1 MFKKVA
7 PRSVRRRNIC
17 PMSLELLFLGTGTSM
32 GIPMIG
38 CNCCVC
44 TSDDPRDRR
53 MRSGAVVRYPRTEPI
68 IALPP
73 GLDPPP
79 DRYTALIDVTP
90 DIRPQA
96 IRARLNWLDAVMLTH
111 GHADHILGMDDLRR
125 FNTIMD
131 RAIDIHAEPSVIDQ
145 LRQAFSYIFSAD
157 RKNSEQYIAHLIPH
171 PVEPGQAKRF
181 GDATWTPL
189 RLMHGRLPILG
200 YRVDWAGR
208 SLAYCTDVSTI
219 PPQTF
224 ADLRDLDLLV
234 IDGLRFRHHPTHLTI
249 DRACELARQ
258 IGAKQTLLTHMAHE
272 VSHAQTNADL
282 PAGVNLAH
290 DGLRVVLDGESESV
304 NLIAADHD
312 ASSFI

>member
-1 MFKKVA
+1 
-7 PRSVRRRNIC
+7 
-17 PMSLELLFLGTGTSM
+17 MSLELLFLGTGTSM

-38 CNCCVC
+38 CNCGVC
-44 TSDDPRDRR
+44 MSDDPRDRR
-53 MRSGAVVRYPRTEPI
+53 MRSGAVVRYPRIEPI

-73 GLDPPP
+73 GLDPAP

-131 RAIDIHAEPSVIDQ
+131 RAIDVHAEPSVIDQ
-145 LRQAFSYIFSAD
+145 LRQAFGYIFSSD

-171 PVEPGQAKRF
+171 PVKPGEPSRF

-200 YRVDWAGR
+200 YRVDWTGR

-224 ADLRDLDLLV
+224 ADLQDLDLLV

-249 DRACELARQ
+249 DRACELAEQ

-272 VSHAQTNADL
+272 VSHAETDEDL

-290 DGLRVVLDGESESV
+290 DGLRVVLGEVDDSV
-304 NLIAADHD
+304 QMFPAEHD